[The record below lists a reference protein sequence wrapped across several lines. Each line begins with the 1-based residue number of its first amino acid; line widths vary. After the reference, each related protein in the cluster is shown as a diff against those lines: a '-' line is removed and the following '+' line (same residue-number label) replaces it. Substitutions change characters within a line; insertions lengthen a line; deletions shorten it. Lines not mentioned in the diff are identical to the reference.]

1 MSKERSGF
9 VFHLSFK
16 KNEVSHHHLLLYRRR
31 RRRRRSN
38 TNHKRRKL
46 RKGKKRQGGNIIPVC
61 SIHLYLLSITCIL
74 DLHTYTIKETI
85 HIIH

>member
-1 MSKERSGF
+1 MSRERSGF

-16 KNEVSHHHLLLYRRR
+16 KSELSHHHLLLY
-31 RRRRRSN
+31 RRRRSN
-38 TNHKRRKL
+38 TNHKRRKI

-61 SIHLYLLSITCIL
+61 SVHLYLLSITYIL

-85 HIIH
+85 NIIH